1 MSTAPSYDDYLWATS
16 IFWSRGLSLPVTY
29 TEQQQGDS
37 SSSGSGSD
45 GVGSG
50 GVGSGGVGSSGVLR
64 IKVLEGLVPG
74 LDFANHSQ
82 QVRRNF
88 SVCFNLFQENS
99 RLFSVR
105 LIQQFP

>member
-50 GVGSGGVGSSGVLR
+50 GVGSSGVLR

-88 SVCFNLFQENS
+88 SVCFNLFQETS